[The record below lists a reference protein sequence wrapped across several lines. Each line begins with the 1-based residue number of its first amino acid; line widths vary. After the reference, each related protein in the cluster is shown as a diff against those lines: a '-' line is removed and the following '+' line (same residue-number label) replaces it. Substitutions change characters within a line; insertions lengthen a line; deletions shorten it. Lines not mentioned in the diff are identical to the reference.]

1 MTRYSRFFNNLQYLL
16 MTCHFSDCTENIG
29 TISALSGPISC
40 NVPSQCSA
48 VDCCVHVDFLKRSFH
63 AVVNIEPCE
72 RKFVITIENL
82 QLDLSYLSYQW
93 GRMIFCLQ

>member
-1 MTRYSRFFNNLQYLL
+1 
-16 MTCHFSDCTENIG
+16 
-29 TISALSGPISC
+29 
-40 NVPSQCSA
+40 
-48 VDCCVHVDFLKRSFH
+48 LKRSFH